1 MVSSLKLFT
10 VGPVA
15 CYPEVLNEM
24 RRQMISHRSTE
35 YQELHKETVNLIQ
48 DFIETENEVFFFP
61 SSGTGFMEASVRN
74 CVKKK
79 MLSCVSGE
87 FGERFSK
94 VAVSNGKK
102 IEELRVDRGQPI
114 LPDLL
119 DEKLKKS
126 KDVEAVSI
134 THNETS
140 VGLLNPLEELAA
152 VVKEHGKLLFVDAVS
167 SMGGT
172 CIKVDDWSLDVCF
185 TSSQKCFGVPPGL
198 AIGSV
203 SEDALEKAEKA
214 KDKGYYFD
222 FKLYEKYQ
230 KNSFSPTTP
239 AIPQIYGLNAILKI
253 INKQG
258 GKSSYFDTYQNRS
271 SIIRKGVENLGL
283 TFFPRKGF
291 ESPTVTCV
299 NAPPMM
305 TGYEIYQKMRSKGF
319 ELAKGY
325 GELQDATFRIG
336 NMGYIKI
343 NDIHLMLKALETV
356 LD

>member
-1 MVSSLKLFT
+1 
-10 VGPVA
+10 
-15 CYPEVLNEM
+15 
-24 RRQMISHRSTE
+24 
-35 YQELHKETVNLIQ
+35 
-48 DFIETENEVFFFP
+48 
-61 SSGTGFMEASVRN
+61 
-74 CVKKK
+74 
-79 MLSCVSGE
+79 
-87 FGERFSK
+87 
-94 VAVSNGKK
+94 
-102 IEELRVDRGQPI
+102 
-114 LPDLL
+114 
-119 DEKLKKS
+119 
-126 KDVEAVSI
+126 
-134 THNETS
+134 
-140 VGLLNPLEELAA
+140 
-152 VVKEHGKLLFVDAVS
+152 
-167 SMGGT
+167 
-172 CIKVDDWSLDVCF
+172 
-185 TSSQKCFGVPPGL
+185 
-198 AIGSV
+198 
-203 SEDALEKAEKA
+203 LEKAEKA